1 MRNGRILKAG
11 VTSMALLLVLAGA
24 AYALQTQTAPLP
36 MGSNFSVATEFVP
49 GTGGDG
55 SIVCNGGTPLEFDD
69 DVTLNIRFGADG
81 KVIINGGEG
90 PSFIPGNRHRADLN
104 FRKVDGVYRADILL
118 RDLDTAQTIHSATGV
133 DVSGTP
139 TLDNE
144 VAVSADAVTL
154 LSVVVR

>member
-1 MRNGRILKAG
+1 MRNKRFLRAG

-36 MGSNFSVATEFVP
+36 IGSNFAVATELVP

-55 SIVCNGGTPLEFDD
+55 SIVCGGGTPLEFDD
-69 DVTLNIRFGADG
+69 DLELNIRFGADG
-81 KVIINGGEG
+81 EVIINGEEG

-104 FRKVDGVYRADILL
+104 FRKVDGIYRADILI
-118 RDLDTAQTIHSATGV
+118 RDLDTAQTIYSAMGV

-139 TLDNE
+139 SVENQ
-144 VAVSADAVTL
+144 VVVSGDAVTL
-154 LSVVVR
+154 LSVVLR